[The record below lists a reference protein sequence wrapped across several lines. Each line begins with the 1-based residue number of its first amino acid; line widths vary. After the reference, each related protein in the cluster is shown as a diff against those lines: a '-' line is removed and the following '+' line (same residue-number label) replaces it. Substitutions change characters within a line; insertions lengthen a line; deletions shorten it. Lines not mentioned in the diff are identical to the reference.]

1 MEQFNQKQNN
11 GLPIDNLTRRK
22 KTTNNGIF
30 TTENF
35 IRNSI
40 CCKLA
45 VNIGERRGTF
55 KYEEKYKDK
64 DKDIM
69 RTHIRELTIL
79 VDIEEKR
86 RSARVSPIFPTFSL
100 GFSLQ
105 DI

>member
-86 RSARVSPIFPTFSL
+86 RSARVSPIF
-100 GFSLQ
+100 
-105 DI
+105 